1 MLTGQ
6 TVKKVWSEADIN
18 YLVKNYRFWK
28 KEINRLERVLY
39 VGSSSM
45 GSWGV
50 AQYGIDAAMPKGS
63 SIRSAEEL
71 KRMDVRERGQL
82 ARLEKLRTYVY
93 ALEVAYNLIDDE
105 QLITIYDCLLDGMT
119 YRQIAEHLSTT
130 KDYVRLKKQIIF
142 SQNSQISTIL
152 TTKNLQCKWRGGR
165 TGKCFFP
172 WYLSKPNEIT
182 WYSLL

>member
-1 MLTGQ
+1 MLKGQ
-6 TVKKVWSEADIN
+6 TVKEVWSEEDID

-39 VGSSSM
+39 GGSSSM

-71 KRMDVRERGQL
+71 KRMDVRERGQI

-93 ALEVAYNLIDDE
+93 ALEVAYNLIEDE
-105 QLITIYDCLLDGMT
+105 QLTTIYDCLLDGMT
-119 YRQIAEHLSTT
+119 YRQIAEHLSAS

-142 SQNSQISTIL
+142 SQISQNSQISTIL
-152 TTKNLQCKWRGGR
+152 TYEKLAV
-165 TGKCFFP
+165 
-172 WYLSKPNEIT
+172 
-182 WYSLL
+182 